1 MTYTPTPLS
10 KWGKDHW
17 SLLAY
22 VECVC
27 VDDGGVLRFNKM
39 RANPETHSLL
49 SSGPL
54 RWKPEYCTRL
64 AGFFEF
70 EERADTEKA
79 IAAGY
84 AIAGHDD
91 WDCLD
96 DLEAEGLVEV
106 ISLAWGT
113 VTLTAA
119 GQELA
124 SKLRTH
130 KSNGGMFATFK
141 PETVSP

>member
-1 MTYTPTPLS
+1 MKPTPTPTS

-27 VDDGGVLRFNKM
+27 VDKGGVIAFDKM
-39 RANPETHSLL
+39 RVNPETHPLL
-49 SSGPL
+49 SSGPS

-84 AIAGHDD
+84 AISGHDD

-96 DLEAEGLVEV
+96 DLEAAGLVEV
-106 ISLAWGT
+106 VSLTQGWVKMT
-113 VTLTAA
+113 DS
-119 GQELA
+119 GQVMA
-124 SKLRTH
+124 NKLRNH
-130 KSNGGMFATFK
+130 KSNGGKFANFQ
-141 PETVSP
+141 PDTVAA